1 MSEGDFK
8 TIQLTEEAAQELAG
22 GGRRKR
28 RGTTRK
34 SRQKGGV
41 QSGALM
47 QLVAQSAPAG
57 SVDQSVQ
64 ANAMAAANA
73 TAAALRQ
80 IGGPAAVMV
89 SQRGGD
95 NSGALLQVATN
106 PNMGAAPEDL
116 PQQIQAAA
124 LNALKSF
131 GPDKAQQFGGRKG
144 QRGGDVTAGAI
155 NLSSSR
161 APTLPGA
168 APPTPVISGVD
179 PSQPAPVGGARVVL
193 MAPKRRT
200 RVALKAKKHRGG
212 AGEPVGNIP
221 PGPAIGGAHHTRKAR
236 KIHLRVKGVT
246 SRLAKAKKAKKLAMA
261 APIGAVK
268 AKLEAAKV
276 IKKGSKA
283 PESMLRTMYADL
295 LITKKGL

>member
-1 MSEGDFK
+1 MSEGEYK
-8 TIQLTEEAAQELAG
+8 TIQLTEEAARELAG
-22 GGRRKR
+22 GGRKR
-28 RGTTRK
+28 RATTRK

-57 SVDQSVQ
+57 SVDQGAQ
-64 ANAMAAANA
+64 ANASAAASA
-73 TAAALRQ
+73 AAAALRQ
-80 IGGPAAVMV
+80 IGGPAAIMV

-95 NSGALLQVATN
+95 NSGALMQIATN
-106 PNMGAAPEDL
+106 PNMGSAPENL

-131 GPDKAQQFGGRKG
+131 GPDKAQQFGGKKG
-144 QRGGDVTAGAI
+144 QHGGDVTAGAI

-168 APPTPVISGVD
+168 PAPTPVISGVD

-193 MAPKRRT
+193 LPHKRRT

-221 PGPAIGGAHHTRKAR
+221 PGPAIGGTRKAR

>member
-1 MSEGDFK
+1 MAEGGDSRVFR
-8 TIQLTEEAAQELAG
+8 LTGAAADALTG
-22 GGRRKR
+22 GGRKR
-28 RGTTRK
+28 RATTRK
-34 SRQKGGV
+34 SRQQGGE
-41 QSGALM
+41 QGGTLM
-47 QLVAQSAPAG
+47 QLAAQSAPAG
-57 SVDQSVQ
+57 SIDQTVQ
-64 ANAMAAANA
+64 SNAMAAANA

-80 IGGPAAVMV
+80 LGGPAAMMV

-95 NSGALLQVATN
+95 NSGALMQIATN
-106 PNMGAAPEDL
+106 PHQGAAPEDL
-116 PQQIQAAA
+116 PKLIQASA
-124 LNALKSF
+124 LQALQSF
-131 GPDKAQQFGGRKG
+131 GPNKAQQFGGRKG

-155 NLSSSR
+155 HLASSR

-179 PSQPAPVGGARVVL
+179 PSQPAPVGGARLVL
-193 MAPKRRT
+193 LPHKRRT
-200 RVALKAKKHRGG
+200 RVALKAKKHHGG
-212 AGEPVGNIP
+212 AGEPIGNIP
-221 PGPAIGGAHHTRKAR
+221 PGPAIGGTRKAR

-261 APIGAVK
+261 APIGAVR

>member
-1 MSEGDFK
+1 MTEGDGSREFR
-8 TIQLTEEAAQELAG
+8 LTGAAADALIG
-22 GGRRKR
+22 GGRKR
-28 RGTTRK
+28 RAYTRK
-34 SRQKGGV
+34 NRQQGGV

-57 SVDQSVQ
+57 SVDQNVQ

-80 IGGPAAVMV
+80 IGGPAAIMV

-106 PNMGAAPEDL
+106 PHQGSAPEDL

-155 NLSSSR
+155 NIASSR

-168 APPTPVISGVD
+168 PAPTPIISGVD

-193 MAPKRRT
+193 LPHKRRT

-212 AGEPVGNIP
+212 AGEPIGNVP
-221 PGPAIGGAHHTRKAR
+221 PGPAIGGTRKAR

-246 SRLAKAKKAKKLAMA
+246 SRLAKAKKAKKLAMT

>member
-1 MSEGDFK
+1 MPDGDSRVFH
-8 TIQLTEEAAQELAG
+8 LTGGAADALIG
-22 GGRRKR
+22 GGRKR
-28 RGTTRK
+28 RATTRK
-34 SRQKGGV
+34 NRQRGGE
-41 QSGALM
+41 QGGTLM
-47 QLVAQSAPAG
+47 QLAAQSAPAG
-57 SVDQSVQ
+57 SVDQTVQ
-64 ANAMAAANA
+64 SNAMAAANA
-73 TAAALRQ
+73 AAAALRQ
-80 IGGPAAVMV
+80 FGGPAAVMV
-89 SQRGGD
+89 NQRGGD
-95 NSGALLQVATN
+95 NAGPLLQVATN
-106 PNMGAAPEDL
+106 PNMGGPPANL

-124 LNALKSF
+124 LQALHSF

-144 QRGGDVTAGAI
+144 QRGGDVTAGAV
-155 NLSSSR
+155 NLASSR

-179 PSQPAPVGGARVVL
+179 PSQPAPVGGARLVL
-193 MAPKRRT
+193 LPHKRRT

-212 AGEPVGNIP
+212 AGEPIGNIP
-221 PGPAIGGAHHTRKAR
+221 PGPAIGGTRKAR

-261 APIGAVK
+261 APIGAVR

>member
-1 MSEGDFK
+1 MTESDGSREFR
-8 TIQLTEEAAQELAG
+8 LTGAAADALSG
-22 GGRRKR
+22 GGRKR
-28 RGTTRK
+28 RATTRK

-57 SVDQSVQ
+57 SVDQNAQVH
-64 ANAMAAANA
+64 AMAAANA
-73 TAAALRQ
+73 AASALRQ
-80 IGGPAAVMV
+80 IGGPAAMMV

-95 NSGALLQVATN
+95 NSGALLQIASY

-116 PQQIQAAA
+116 PQQIQSAA
-124 LNALKSF
+124 LQALKSF
-131 GPDKAQQFGGRKG
+131 GPEKAQQMGGRKG
-144 QRGGDVTAGAI
+144 QQGGDVTAGGI
-155 NLSSSR
+155 QLSSSR
-161 APTLPGA
+161 GPTLPGA
-168 APPTPVISGVD
+168 PVPTPVISGVD
-179 PSQPAPVGGARVVL
+179 PSQPAPVGGSRLVL

-200 RVALKAKKHRGG
+200 RIALKSKKHGGG
-212 AGEPVGNIP
+212 AGEPIGNIP
-221 PGPAIGGAHHTRKAR
+221 PGPAIGGTRKVR

-283 PESMLRTMYADL
+283 PETMLRTMYADL

>member
-1 MSEGDFK
+1 MSEGDGSREFR
-8 TIQLTEEAAQELAG
+8 LTGSAARDLTG
-22 GGRRKR
+22 GGRKR
-28 RGTTRK
+28 RITTRK
-34 SRQKGGV
+34 TRQKGGE
-41 QSGALM
+41 QGGTLM

-57 SVDQSVQ
+57 SVDQNVQ
-64 ANAMAAANA
+64 SNAMAAANA

-80 IGGPAAVMV
+80 IGGPAAILV

-95 NSGALLQVATN
+95 NSGALMQIATN
-106 PNMGAAPEDL
+106 PHQGAAPEDL
-116 PQQIQAAA
+116 PKLIQSAA
-124 LNALKSF
+124 LQALQSF
-131 GPDKAQQFGGRKG
+131 GPNKAQQFGGRKG

-155 NLSSSR
+155 NIASSR

-168 APPTPVISGVD
+168 PAPSAVISGVD

-193 MAPKRRT
+193 LPHKRRT
-200 RVALKAKKHRGG
+200 RVALKAKKHHGG
-212 AGEPVGNIP
+212 SESSAGNIP
-221 PGPAIGGAHHTRKAR
+221 PGPAIGGTRKAR
-236 KIHLRVKGVT
+236 KIHLRVKGIT

-261 APIGAVK
+261 APIGAVR

-276 IKKGSKA
+276 IKKDSKA